1 MAARSL
7 EEPFREDE
15 GFFLNCFENEPSL
28 IRYIKGGGG
37 EDSQMDYNIGAIS
50 RISYVSVC
58 EGQSEQ
64 LYKIFR
70 GDKLTNILWYVSMI
84 YNIYLKI
91 FFEVSCVIIHRTFFF
106 MCIYTVYAIN
116 YFDDVSLS

>member
-1 MAARSL
+1 M

-28 IRYIKGGGG
+28 IRYTNQR
-37 EDSQMDYNIGAIS
+37 EDRQMDYNKGAIS

-84 YNIYLKI
+84 YNINLKI
-91 FFEVSCVIIHRTFFF
+91 FFDVSCVITQPNILMIFQ
-106 MCIYTVYAIN
+106 
-116 YFDDVSLS
+116 